1 MKSVNK
7 KGFSLVELILY
18 VAFVSIVSTLY
29 VNYAVDILT
38 SVQKT
43 HVQRDVQQNARFAME
58 RMMQEIR
65 AAEGINLG
73 GSTFGSHPGVLSL
86 ATSVP
91 ATNPTI
97 FDVSGGVLRMTQGV
111 SAPVPLTSSGLS
123 VTNLVFTNLSVNNRT
138 TNVRVSLTV
147 EHPNPDG
154 IELFNA
160 SSVIGGAA
168 AVRELID

>member
-1 MKSVNK
+1 
-7 KGFSLVELILY
+7 
-18 VAFVSIVSTLY
+18 
-29 VNYAVDILT
+29 
-38 SVQKT
+38 
-43 HVQRDVQQNARFAME
+43 ME

-97 FDVSGGVLRMTQGV
+97 FDVSGGVLRMTQVCV

-160 SSVIGGAA
+160 SSVIEAA